1 MADLLVSPTTLET
14 LAKNQTDAAK
24 DAQAAADALSGT
36 GSDCWVSHGV
46 ISGSSNGAFSSV
58 EDIRQAAGSAL
69 ADASSGLAAKLRAAK
84 KAYEGVDGELAGGLS
99 KQMLDK

>member
-1 MADLLVSPTTLET
+1 MADLLVTPTTLET
-14 LAKNQTDAAK
+14 LAKNQTDNAKNAQDAAG
-24 DAQAAADALSGT
+24 AMSGL

-46 ISGSSNGAFSSV
+46 ISGCSNGAFDTI
-58 EDIRQAAGSAL
+58 EGIRQAAGSAL
-69 ADASSGLAAKLRAAK
+69 SDGGLGLAAKLRAAK